1 MVRHVHPFFSS
12 FPDLDDPQFHVLV
25 NGFVVLGNFSAG
37 EAGDLVAR
45 EYFIKK
51 YFDKT

>member
-1 MVRHVHPFFSS
+1 
-12 FPDLDDPQFHVLV
+12 LV